1 MLLDRPPACLFSDGN
16 AKEHDLNVALDLDGV
31 LADLHSV
38 LLEKFSQ
45 VVNRRVTADMIT
57 RWDIAESFKP
67 GLASSYDSAW
77 EYYRAEQISSYE
89 ANVGLL
95 VDQIRKSASVDI
107 VTAHAESSRSNIER
121 WLALNHVGYRKLM
134 LVGEGDGTHKLSMS
148 HQCNV
153 FIDDN
158 PNLAQKALKGTFVFL
173 YSQPWNQQVR
183 TSDRDSIVLR
193 IHSLR
198 EVPEL
203 LDRISVGFR

>member
-1 MLLDRPPACLFSDGN
+1 LRI
-16 AKEHDLNVALDLDGV
+16 ALDLDGV

-45 VVNRRVTADMIT
+45 IINRRVTADMIT
-57 RWDIAESFKP
+57 RWDVAERFKP

-77 EYYRAEQISSYE
+77 DDYRAEQISSYE
-89 ANVGLL
+89 ANVGFM
-95 VDQIRKSASVDI
+95 VDHMQELAPVDI

-121 WLALNHVGYRKLM
+121 WLALNHISYRKLV
-134 LVGEGDGTHKLSMS
+134 LVGKGDGSHKLSMGREY
-148 HQCNV
+148 NV

-158 PNLAQKALKGTFVFL
+158 PNLAEKAPSSILVFL
-173 YSQPWNQQVR
+173 YSQPWNQQVHI
-183 TSDRDSIVLR
+183 SDRNSNLFR

-203 LDRISVGFR
+203 LNRLSVKFRE